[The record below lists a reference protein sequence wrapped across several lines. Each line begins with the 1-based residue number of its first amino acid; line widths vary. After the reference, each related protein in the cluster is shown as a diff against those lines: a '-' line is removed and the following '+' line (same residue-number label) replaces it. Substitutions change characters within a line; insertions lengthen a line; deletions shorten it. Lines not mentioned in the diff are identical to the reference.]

1 MLIRR
6 RPCGPASR
14 SREGRAT
21 GISLV
26 SERGAPIVL
35 TSARLALRE
44 LVLADVDFV
53 AEMLADPAV
62 MRYYPKPLTQVEAQA
77 WIERQRAR
85 YARDGHGLWLVSDQE
100 TGRPI
105 GQVGLLRQELPTG
118 ADWEVGYLL
127 HAAHWH
133 KGYATEAALTVR
145 DYAFR
150 VLAPARVISLIRPE
164 NTPSQ
169 RVARRLGMEATD
181 RVRFAGLEHLV
192 FALGRP
198 GAAPAI

>member
-1 MLIRR
+1 ML
-6 RPCGPASR
+6 
-14 SREGRAT
+14 
-21 GISLV
+21 
-26 SERGAPIVL
+26 L
-35 TSARLALRE
+35 TSARLALRD
-44 LVLADVDFV
+44 LVLSDLDFV
-53 AEMLADPAV
+53 AEMLADPVV
-62 MRYYPKPLTQVEAQA
+62 MRYYPKPLARVEAQA
-77 WIERQRAR
+77 WIERQHAR

-105 GQVGLLRQELPTG
+105 GQVGLLRQELPAG

-133 KGYATEAALTVR
+133 NGYATEAALAVR

-169 RVARRLGMEATD
+169 RVALRLGMGATE
-181 RVRFAGLEHLV
+181 RVQFAGLEHLV
-192 FALGRP
+192 FALAGP
-198 GAAPAI
+198 GAAPAT